1 MMTNTFNHSCKP
13 QMLSLGATAYWSLF
27 ATEINSDREPVGG
40 LS

>member
-1 MMTNTFNHSCKP
+1 MTHTINHSCKL
-13 QMLSLGATAYWSLF
+13 QTLTLGGSAYWSLF